1 MRREKERPKREFS
14 DDFFSLFRTKMR
26 CRRGPHNQA
35 PSQAPHTTPPV
46 PSRIVVRSPSVGAD
60 APGGPSARLCDS
72 SETTAYKYIGLLE
85 QRAAICR

>member
-46 PSRIVVRSPSVGAD
+46 PSRIVVLSPSVGAD
-60 APGGPSARLCDS
+60 APGGPSARRCDS
-72 SETTAYKYIGLLE
+72 SRTTAYKYIGLLE
-85 QRAAICR
+85 QRTAICR